1 MKTIKKNGFT
11 GLFTAITLAML
22 VISCHKKDDVDS
34 DTNAAKNENTVE
46 KYYIE
51 INDISDQVARTG
63 SASGFKVTEDQGT
76 LLSSCAV
83 ITFDTSSTV
92 SATNPD
98 TIVVDFGTGCIGN
111 DGRSRSGKIIVS
123 TTGRYFETGTVV
135 TITPQN
141 YFVNG
146 NNITGSRVVTNTG
159 LNGNQQPTFSVVVN
173 GTVVLANN
181 GGTLTWSANRT
192 RTWIT
197 GYNTPL
203 LFADDEIS
211 VTGSSNGTNASGGS
225 WSTIITSPLVHKR
238 SCREIVSGSK
248 TVTPASRPA
257 RIVDY
262 GNGSCDNTVN
272 VTINGNT
279 YTITIN

>member
-1 MKTIKKNGFT
+1 MKTIKKNGLA
-11 GLFTAITLAML
+11 GLFAAITLSML
-22 VISCHKKDDVDS
+22 VLSCNKKDDIDS
-34 DTNAAKNENTVE
+34 DTNAAKNENSVE

-51 INDISDQVARTG
+51 LNDIADQVAKTG

-83 ITFDTSSTV
+83 ITFDTSSAV
-92 SATNPD
+92 SALNPD

-135 TITPQN
+135 TIIPQN

-146 NNITGSRVVTNTG
+146 NGVSGSRVVTNTG
-159 LNGNQQPTFSVVVN
+159 NNSSGQPTFTVQVS
-173 GTVVLANN
+173 GTVTLANN
-181 GGTLTWSANRT
+181 GGTITWSASRI
-192 RTWIT
+192 RTWIA
-197 GYNTPL
+197 GYDTPL

-262 GNGSCDNTVN
+262 GNGTCDNTVN

>member
-1 MKTIKKNGFT
+1 MKNFRKNLIAGTF
-11 GLFTAITLAML
+11 AALAL
-22 VISCHKKDDVDS
+22 PLLIASCNKKDDVDS
-34 DTNAAKNENTVE
+34 DTKAAKNENTVE
-46 KYYIE
+46 RYYIE
-51 INDISDQVARTG
+51 LNDIADQVARTG

-83 ITFDTSSTV
+83 ITFDTSSAV
-92 SATNPD
+92 SAANPD
-98 TIVVDFGTGCIGN
+98 TIIVDFGTGCIGN

-135 TITPQN
+135 TITPEN
-141 YFVNG
+141 FFVNG
-146 NNITGSRVVTNTG
+146 NSIAGSRVVTNTG

-192 RTWIT
+192 RTWIS

-211 VTGSSNGTNASGGS
+211 VTGNSNGTTASGGS
-225 WSTIITSPLVHKR
+225 WSTVITSPLVHKR

-262 GNGSCDNTVN
+262 GNGTCDNTVN